1 MTCCWVLLDG
11 YRLLGARWAASPG
24 CAVGFQPAHDGL
36 GPSRSPQAEQ
46 ALQRD
51 LEAFGLGKHW

>member
-1 MTCCWVLLDG
+1 MLLDG